1 MTSSKFLYFLMVS
14 WTFVDKKTV
23 IFSERLKIRD
33 SQVVQLT
40 ALIGS
45 MDLVVMSLGESGGA
59 MDQSG
64 GMSLFLFHILHIVV
78 QWFDNEIMDFWF
90 FMCICIFC
98 VFMYRQYHTMIRRY
112 ARMWYC
118 ILYFIFVLCI
128 YIYICMYFY
137 KRKIAFMYRMVFVHT
152 SFLARK
158 GKDRERLKPVK
169 DMQRKHQ

>member
-128 YIYICMYFY
+128 YIYICMFPCCVSAARNICMYVCDS
-137 KRKIAFMYRMVFVHT
+137 KRYIFIYIYI
-152 SFLARK
+152 
-158 GKDRERLKPVK
+158 
-169 DMQRKHQ
+169 Q